1 MMKKLRIT
9 ALLAAMLMAFSTY
22 SCGDT
27 DEGDGDT
34 DGSGKSSSASDED
47 DGDEDDEE
55 EETTKRTRKKRSEDG
70 EDEEDEDDLRMP
82 DLVGMDFN
90 EAQEQYGS
98 SITLMIEEMEYSDE
112 DENIIVEQD
121 ISPDT
126 KISKGDK
133 VNVKLSLG
141 KEPETEAATETPAV
155 PASGEFVMVPGVEL
169 RMTLDEIKIALGDKA
184 AELEYLYDGYDCTTY
199 AFPVDGALGVDIKG
213 NCFFDINRD
222 SGKLQTYGY
231 HFGETGDMADPDYT
245 YSEAELKAG
254 YDTLVAQLIAAYG
267 GEPSDEGQYEGIKK
281 WYEETMPDG
290 DGVWAVYGIDMWGE
304 GSGINE
310 ITVSMSIPFEERGE

>member
-1 MMKKLRIT
+1 MMNKLRIT

-22 SCGDT
+22 GCGDT
-27 DEGDGDT
+27 DEGDDT
-34 DGSGKSSSASDED
+34 DGTGKSSSASDED

-55 EETTKRTRKKRSEDG
+55 EETTKRTRKKRSED
-70 EDEEDEDDLRMP
+70 EE
-82 DLVGMDFN
+82 
-90 EAQEQYGS
+90 
-98 SITLMIEEMEYSDE
+98 TTEEETE
-112 DENIIVEQD
+112 EE
-121 ISPDT
+121 T
-126 KISKGDK
+126 EETTEEET
-133 VNVKLSLG
+133 
-141 KEPETEAATETPAV
+141 EPETEATTEAPAV
-155 PASGEFVMVPGVEL
+155 SASGEFVMVPGVEL
-169 RMTLDEIKIALGDKA
+169 RMTLDEIKTALGDKA
-184 AELEYLYDGYDCTTY
+184 AELEYLYDGYDCECY

-254 YDTLVAQLIAAYG
+254 YDTLITQLIASYG
-267 GEPSDEGQYEGIKK
+267 GAVSDEGQYEGIKK
-281 WYEETMPDG
+281 WYEEVLPDG
-290 DGVWAVYGIDMWGE
+290 DEIWAVYGIDMWGE